1 MLHYFVADYWTK
13 RRPMVKTSPSTQNE
27 LQQQTTTEQ
36 KTSTMVPPRP
46 SMPTEIT
53 RSASWESFSTTRP
66 CSADW
71 HSNKQSWSFS
81 EDYVSF
87 PSLIEDEKE
96 PQSASL

>member
-1 MLHYFVADYWTK
+1 
-13 RRPMVKTSPSTQNE
+13 MVKTSPSTQNE
-27 LQQQTTTEQ
+27 LQQQTTTTEH
-36 KTSTMVPPRP
+36 KASTMVSPS
-46 SMPTEIT
+46 SMPTDIT

-87 PSLIEDEKE
+87 PSLMEDEKD
-96 PQSASL
+96 PQASSL